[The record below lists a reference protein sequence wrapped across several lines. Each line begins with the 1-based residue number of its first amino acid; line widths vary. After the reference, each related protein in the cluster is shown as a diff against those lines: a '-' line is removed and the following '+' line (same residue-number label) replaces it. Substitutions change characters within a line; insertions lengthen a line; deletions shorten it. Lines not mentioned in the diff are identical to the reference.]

1 MKTPKWMFIL
11 KIYIYT
17 TAYAQNKK
25 INLVRVIYLIADNT
39 QFKTKNFTRA
49 V

>member
-1 MKTPKWMFIL
+1 MFIL
-11 KIYIYT
+11 EKNIYT
-17 TAYAQNKK
+17 TAYAQKKKQKK

-39 QFKTKNFTRA
+39 QFKTKNFIRA